1 MEKLKGLYQTIIHS
15 PKRLFLFGLT
25 VFSIIL
31 IIFTATYKQKAR
43 VSIPSITPTPTLT
56 SIPTPITSI
65 VTREEPFPT
74 PSLTIRWTA
83 KETDIPPNMEIFTIS
98 EPLINPK
105 SADAIAKK
113 LGFSKTEEQDFID
126 ENFRSWSKGDISL
139 STNFLDNELFFSSG
153 NVSTP
158 QKPKYSEDSYF
169 LAANNYLQ
177 NIFGPTFTRSLIKQG
192 VTYHK
197 IQRLETLPASPSE
210 ATLVRVSF
218 YQTINGYPLTT
229 TSETGAIVSLFLD
242 KNLGLNSLTVKD
254 AYLDIASLGNFETT
268 PLSELIDK
276 SGSTAL
282 RINASPYYDIA
293 IDIATAKNITFNQSS
308 VIPAYFS
315 YNKQLVPVYLLE
327 GTVKTGATTPQL
339 GLYILPATK

>member
-1 MEKLKGLYQTIIHS
+1 MEKLKSLYQTITHS

-25 VFSIIL
+25 IFSIIL
-31 IIFTATYKQKAR
+31 IIFTATSKQKAKI
-43 VSIPSITPTPTLT
+43 SIPSITPTPTFIPT
-56 SIPTPITSI
+56 PTPITGI
-65 VTREEPFPT
+65 ITRKEPFPT

-83 KETDIPPNMEIFTIS
+83 KEIDIPPNLEVFFVS
-98 EPLINPK
+98 QPLINSK
-105 SADAIAKK
+105 SADAIAQK
-113 LGFSKTEEQDFID
+113 LGFGKTEKQDFID
-126 ENFRSWSKGDISL
+126 ENFRSWARGNASI
-139 STNFLDNELFFSSG
+139 STNFIDNELIFNSG
-153 NVSTP
+153 IIPEP
-158 QKPKYSEDSYF
+158 QNKNYAEESYL

-177 NIFGPTFTRSLIKQG
+177 NIFGTTFTRSLIRQG
-192 VTYHK
+192 ITYHK
-197 IQRLETLPASPSE
+197 IQRLETLPVLLSE

-254 AYLDIASLGNFETT
+254 AYLDNTSLGDFETI

-276 SGSTAL
+276 SGSIAL

-308 VIPAYFS
+308 VVPAYFS
-315 YNKQLVPVYLLE
+315 YNKQLIPVYLME
-327 GTVKTGATTPQL
+327 GTVKTSTTTPQP
-339 GLYILPATK
+339 GLYILPSTK